1 MTPEMLQDRLM
12 GRARAK
18 QLGHF
23 YLFHG
28 RPEDSEKQK
37 EWAAQFVRRHWKEVE
52 KHAVLPTNIRDDADL
67 LWMAPP
73 QEDDVTKD
81 YKVEDWNPLWRFLS
95 YRALRGGRRF
105 VIVEDAHRIS
115 TVVANKLL
123 KTLEEPEGEVTFL
136 WLNPQGHQ
144 LLPTIESRAIG
155 LSLTWP
161 LAANATHDHLTE
173 VGQRLEKGELGLA
186 TFLEEAKSVAIE
198 PKTLLNEFL
207 TYEQLND
214 GPAALKQELL
224 TLTKEWVEGERY
236 NQPIGP
242 RLQWLHTLL
251 SQRFRSGR

>member
-1 MTPEMLQDRLM
+1 M

-28 RPEDSEKQK
+28 RPQDCEKQK

-52 KHAVLPTNIRDDADL
+52 KHAVLPSNIRDDADL

-81 YKVEDWNPLWRFLS
+81 YRVDDWAPLWRFLS

-161 LAANATHDHLTE
+161 LAANSSQDQLQE
-173 VGQRLEKGELGLA
+173 VRSRLEAGDLSLA
-186 TFLEEAKSVAIE
+186 TFLDEAKSGKFDPA
-198 PKTLLNEFL
+198 TLLNEFL
-207 TYEQLND
+207 TYEQLNE
-214 GPAALKQELL
+214 GSASLKQELL
-224 TLTKEWVEGERY
+224 MLTKEWMEAQRY
-236 NQPIGP
+236 NQPIAP

-251 SQRFRSGR
+251 SQRFRPGR